1 MLTGIII
8 FIFGLIIGSFLNVC
22 IVRMP
27 RVESIAGPRS
37 RCPYCNN
44 KINWYDNIPL
54 ISYILLAGKCRH
66 CNMRISFQYFVVEFL
81 TALVFLFIYDYYGLS
96 IDFSIYA
103 LFVAL
108 LLVATFV
115 DIKYRIIPDEVSLG
129 GIVLG
134 LFLSFIFPQMQEVNS
149 NLSGLA
155 LSGLG
160 VVAGAGITY
169 LTGVAGSFVFK
180 KEAMGLGDVKLMGA
194 VGAFLGWKLAILT
207 FFIAPFFGA
216 VYGIVILLR
225 KGSHLIAYGPF
236 LSIAAGI
243 ALFYGENIIRTLFL
257 GYY

>member
-1 MLTGIII
+1 MLTGILI
-8 FIFGLIIGSFLNVC
+8 FSFGLIIGSFLNVC

-27 RVESIAGPRS
+27 RAESIAGPRS

-44 KINWYDNIPL
+44 KISWRDNIPL
-54 ISYILLAGKCRH
+54 VSYILLAGKCRH
-66 CNMRISFQYFVVEFL
+66 CNMKISFQYFIIELL

-96 IDFSIYA
+96 LDFPIYA
-103 LFVAL
+103 LFFSL

-115 DIKYRIIPDEVSLG
+115 DIKYRIIPDEVSVG

-134 LFLSFIFPQMQEVNS
+134 LLLSFVFPHMQIASS
-149 NLSGLA
+149 NVSGLA
-155 LSGLG
+155 ASGLG
-160 VVAGAGITY
+160 VIAGAGITY
-169 LTGVAGSFVFK
+169 LTGVAGTFVFK

-216 VYGIVILLR
+216 VYGIVILFR

-236 LSIAAGI
+236 LSIAAVI
-243 ALFYGENIIRTLFL
+243 ALFYGEAIIRSLFL